1 MDPDKGIEQAVYA
14 KNKGIDYSYADTSG
28 GIGNLGPIGT
38 GKGKLKFNFFFREI
52 ILRFFFSSLK
62 EERQSLLMLR
72 ILLTTVTKPL
82 SVSLVNPLQ
91 KDLPKNQKQ

>member
-28 GIGNLGPIGT
+28 GIGNLGQIGT
-38 GKGKLKFNFFFREI
+38 GKGKLEFFFFREI

-62 EERQSLLMLR
+62 EEKQSLMMLR
-72 ILLTTVTKPL
+72 IPLMTVTKPL
-82 SVSLVNPLQ
+82 SMSLVNPLQ
-91 KDLPKNQKQ
+91 KNLPKNQNL